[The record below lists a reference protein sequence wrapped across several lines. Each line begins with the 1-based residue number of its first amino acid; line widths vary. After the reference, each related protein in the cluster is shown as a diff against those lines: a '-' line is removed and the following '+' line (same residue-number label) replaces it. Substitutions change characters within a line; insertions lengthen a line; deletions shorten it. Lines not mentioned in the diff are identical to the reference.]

1 MAYKELRDKLIK
13 RLKEREGEM
22 IELRRYF
29 HENPELSFQEKET
42 SEFIA
47 KFYEGKDCKV
57 QSNFGGGYGLVVD
70 IQGGKPGKNLALR
83 GDMDA
88 LPIEEQA
95 GLDFKSKNPGV
106 MHACGHD
113 AHTAYLM
120 IVADTLIELKSE
132 IPGNIRIIHQPA
144 EEVAPGG
151 ALGMVNAGVVKGFDG
166 IIGAHIITDM
176 KLGEIGYREG
186 AVQTGRANFTIEFEG
201 KGGHASAPH
210 KAHDTIVGASYF
222 VTALQTVISRRV
234 NPFDTASVTIG
245 SFDAKG
251 IPNIIKHTVELKGDV
266 RIMQE
271 ENRPLIEA
279 EIRKIAEGACIAF
292 DMKATIKYENDYVVL
307 INDEDLTNI
316 AIEGI
321 KDAQLDRV
329 TNIFRCEPQTASEDF
344 SYYAKEIP
352 GFFFYIGA
360 VKEGEVAYPHH
371 HPNFYI
377 DESAI
382 LIMAE
387 AVSSGALAFL
397 FSDK

>member
-1 MAYKELRDKLIK
+1 MDYIELRDKLTK
-13 RLKEREGEM
+13 RLRERESEM
-22 IELRRYF
+22 IELRRHFY
-29 HENPELSFQEKET
+29 ENPELSFQEKNT

-47 KFYEGKDCKV
+47 NFYKGKDCKV
-57 QSNFGGGYGLVVD
+57 QTNFGDGYGVVVD
-70 IQGGKPGKNLALR
+70 IQGGKPGKTLALR

-88 LPIEEQA
+88 LPIEDKA
-95 GLDFKSKNPGV
+95 NMPYKSKNPGV

-120 IVADTLIELKSE
+120 VVADILIELKDE

-151 ALGMVNAGVVKGFDG
+151 AIGMIKAGVLEGVDS
-166 IIGAHIITDM
+166 IIAAHVMTAM
-176 KLGEIGYREG
+176 KLGEISYREG
-186 AVQTGRANFTIEFEG
+186 PVQTGRANFTIEFEG

-210 KAHDTIVGASYF
+210 EAHDTIVGASYF
-222 VTALQTVISRRV
+222 VTALQTIISRRV

-271 ENRPLIEA
+271 ENRPLIER
-279 EIRKIAEGACIAF
+279 EIRKIVDGVCTTF
-292 DMKATIKYENDYVVL
+292 DLSAKVDYVNDYVVL
-307 INDEDLTNI
+307 VNDEKLTNI
-316 AIEGI
+316 VIEGLRNA
-321 KDAQLDRV
+321 DMDRV
-329 TNIFRCEPQTASEDF
+329 TRIYRTEPQTASEDF
-344 SYYAKEIP
+344 AYYAKEIP
-352 GFFFYIGA
+352 GCFIYIGA
-360 VKEGEVAYPHH
+360 IKEGEKAYPHH

-377 DESAI
+377 DEDSI

-387 AVSSGALAFL
+387 AVSNGALAFL
-397 FSDK
+397 FS

>member
-1 MAYKELRDKLIK
+1 MFYKELREKFIK

-22 IELRRYF
+22 IQLRRYF
-29 HENPELSFQEKET
+29 HENPELSFQEVKT

-47 KFYEGKDCKV
+47 DFYNDKDCKV
-57 QSNFGGGYGLVVD
+57 QTNFGGGYGVVVD
-70 IQGGKPGKNLALR
+70 IQGGKPGKTIALR

-88 LPIEEQA
+88 LPIEENE
-95 GLDFKSKNPGV
+95 GVPFKSRNPGV

-120 IVADTLIELKSE
+120 IVADTLIELKDE
-132 IPGNIRIIHQPA
+132 IPGNIRIIHQPG

-151 ALGMVNAGVVKGFDG
+151 ALGMVNAGVVKGVDA
-166 IIGAHIITDM
+166 IIAAHIVTDY
-176 KLGEIGYREG
+176 KLGEIAYREG
-186 AVQTGRANFTIEFEG
+186 AVQTGRANFTVEFEG

-222 VTALQTVISRRV
+222 VTALQTVISRRI
-234 NPFDTASVTIG
+234 NPFHTGSVTIG
-245 SFDAKG
+245 SFDGKG

-279 EIRKIAEGACIAF
+279 EIRKIIEGTCKTF
-292 DMKATIKYENDYVVL
+292 DMKAKINYANDYIVL
-307 INDEDLTNI
+307 INDENLVNI
-316 AIEGI
+316 AVGGMR
-321 KDAQLDRV
+321 DANIDRA

-352 GFFFYIGA
+352 GFMFYVGA
-360 VKEGEVAYPHH
+360 VGEGEVAYPHH
-371 HPNFYI
+371 HPNFCI
-377 DESAI
+377 NEDAI

-387 AVSSGALAFL
+387 AVSSGALAYL
-397 FSDK
+397 FS